1 MQILISA
8 RDKAGK
14 VIHGIRRKLKKL
26 GNTAKKVG
34 RSITGAFAKV
44 GKSLFSFKSA
54 LIGVAGIAGIG
65 YLIKRSLDATD
76 EMAKMSR
83 AIGVSVENLQRLRH
97 AASLGGLEATQLDKA
112 VQKLAVNMA
121 DAAKGTGEAKDIFE
135 KYGIS
140 VTRADGSL
148 RSVIDVMADVS
159 DATVGISN
167 KTARAELAYR
177 LFGARGGKMINVLKG
192 GSRAL
197 RESMKEADKLGFVMG
212 KKTVEGVER
221 ANDAFTR
228 MKSAM
233 NGVWA
238 KLSASL
244 APALEKFA
252 TWWAK
257 FTGSFSQTIQP
268 LFVWLQATLEN
279 LGVEFGTAEDA
290 GKKWGNTIGYHTVEI
305 IKGIINFFTE
315 VKKGETDF
323 ERFKTTGSN
332 ALTTISDAAGLLLRT
347 FRWILNVVRD
357 ISRAWDKLGSIG
369 RDFGIKVANNVS
381 KGENI
386 VSATGRAI
394 GSTLADQPAD
404 GSLLGTN
411 TTNVTNIYTQ
421 NSRHGVDNA
430 INSRGNM
437 TLQVGRKWV
446 NGVMQ

>member
-1 MQILISA
+1 
-8 RDKAGK
+8 
-14 VIHGIRRKLKKL
+14 
-26 GNTAKKVG
+26 
-34 RSITGAFAKV
+34 
-44 GKSLFSFKSA
+44 
-54 LIGVAGIAGIG
+54 
-65 YLIKRSLDATD
+65 
-76 EMAKMSR
+76 
-83 AIGVSVENLQRLRH
+83 
-97 AASLGGLEATQLDKA
+97 
-112 VQKLAVNMA
+112 
-121 DAAKGTGEAKDIFE
+121 
-135 KYGIS
+135 
-140 VTRADGSL
+140 
-148 RSVIDVMADVS
+148 
-159 DATVGISN
+159 
-167 KTARAELAYR
+167 
-177 LFGARGGKMINVLKG
+177 
-192 GSRAL
+192 
-197 RESMKEADKLGFVMG
+197 
-212 KKTVEGVER
+212 
-221 ANDAFTR
+221 
-228 MKSAM
+228 
-233 NGVWA
+233 
-238 KLSASL
+238 
-244 APALEKFA
+244 
-252 TWWAK
+252 
-257 FTGSFSQTIQP
+257 